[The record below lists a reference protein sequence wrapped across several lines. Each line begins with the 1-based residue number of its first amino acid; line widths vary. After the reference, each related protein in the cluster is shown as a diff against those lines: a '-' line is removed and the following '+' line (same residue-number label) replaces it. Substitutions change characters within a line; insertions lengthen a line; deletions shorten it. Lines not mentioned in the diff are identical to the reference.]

1 MELISKIQALNLY
14 RLKYGQANGVPF
26 DQKRRI
32 CRNRDNRTVYS
43 LTQTLF
49 WSQKKHFYRKNFK
62 TWKFETEFVTLSVH
76 SGRDGENIRSYTR
89 CDIFE

>member
-32 CRNRDNRTVYS
+32 CRNRGNRTVYP

-49 WSQKKHFYRKNFK
+49 WSQKKLTDAKPSITNVYVHILFLKNF
-62 TWKFETEFVTLSVH
+62 ESLQ
-76 SGRDGENIRSYTR
+76 I
-89 CDIFE
+89 I